1 MYYVFVGSIINYLVH
16 FVTGTYGIKP
26 PLPAVGGNEG
36 VGEVTEVGSEVK
48 SLRSGDQV
56 VLRADLSLGNGL
68 VYVILTL
75 IL

>member
-1 MYYVFVGSIINYLVH
+1 MNYLVH
-16 FVTGTYGIKP
+16 FVTGTYGIKL

-68 VYVILTL
+68 VYVIFTL

>member
-1 MYYVFVGSIINYLVH
+1 MNYLVH

-48 SLRSGDQV
+48 SLRAGDQV
-56 VLRADLSLGNGL
+56 VLRADLSLGIKWISACHLYMNSIES
-68 VYVILTL
+68 VWT
-75 IL
+75 